1 VAIMDGKFSV
11 FRLQRVLI
19 DVVDHEWAADT
30 LSDDGARGSRDGCDT
45 DDDAYASLL
54 QFLLV

>member
-1 VAIMDGKFSV
+1 MDGKFSV

-30 LSDDGARGSRDGCDT
+30 LSDDGTRGSGDGCDT